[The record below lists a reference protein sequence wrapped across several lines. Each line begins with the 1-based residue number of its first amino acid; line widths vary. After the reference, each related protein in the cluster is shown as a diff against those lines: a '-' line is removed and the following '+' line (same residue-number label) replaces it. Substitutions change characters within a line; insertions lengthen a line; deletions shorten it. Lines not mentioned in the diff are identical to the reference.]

1 VCIHISIDSIV
12 YSHNAHARVGMCTW
26 GCNRQR
32 AVDLFAQFILRGDT
46 PKNNKKTE
54 ERPKSR
60 LSYELYRPRR
70 IYMNVCMC
78 ERA

>member
-1 VCIHISIDSIV
+1 VCV
-12 YSHNAHARVGMCTW
+12 CG

-54 ERPKSR
+54 ERRKSR
-60 LSYELYRPRR
+60 LSYELYRPRTV
-70 IYMNVCMC
+70 YV
-78 ERA
+78 

>member
-1 VCIHISIDSIV
+1 VWV
-12 YSHNAHARVGMCTW
+12 YS
-26 GCNRQR
+26 RQR

-54 ERPKSR
+54 ERRKSR

-70 IYMNVCMC
+70 IYIYINVYVCVC
-78 ERA
+78 VCVRARKGDDDTLFTVAS